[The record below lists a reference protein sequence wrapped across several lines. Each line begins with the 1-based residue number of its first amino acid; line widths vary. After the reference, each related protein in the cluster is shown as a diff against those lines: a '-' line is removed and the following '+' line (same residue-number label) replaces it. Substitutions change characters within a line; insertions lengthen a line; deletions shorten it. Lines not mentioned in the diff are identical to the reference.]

1 MEIFSA
7 YSLDTIRKSKT
18 RREEKR
24 EKKKK
29 RPQCVVGI
37 FLPS

>member
-18 RREEKR
+18 RREGKR

-29 RPQCVVGI
+29 K
-37 FLPS
+37 